1 MNTPSFCIF
10 ETIKLKPMLSTTELF
25 VEHIIS
31 GILSLVWII
40 AAMLCFTGVDP
51 MLWAGLKDYWAVVLL
66 IGTAVAYPVGILV
79 DTTADLMLEGL
90 DKQTK
95 RKHRL
100 PDDFSLLLRIN
111 QETPANVVNYFI
123 YNRFKTRVARSS
135 FVNFALIGFIV
146 AILLRRQGAAF
157 GIDEPLLVSAVV
169 FLTFNLL
176 AAAAFFLWWKIA
188 NTVYKKAGRVWPED
202 QVTGQP

>member
-1 MNTPSFCIF
+1 
-10 ETIKLKPMLSTTELF
+10 MLSTTELF

-31 GILSLVWII
+31 GILSLVWIV

-51 MLWAGLKDYWAVVLL
+51 AMWAGLKDYWAVVLL

-90 DKQTK
+90 DKHTK
-95 RKHRL
+95 RKHKL
-100 PDDFSLLLRIN
+100 PDDFSLLLRITDG
-111 QETPANVVNYFI
+111 TPTNIINYFT

-135 FVNFALIGFIV
+135 FLNFGLIGFIV
-146 AILLRRQGAAF
+146 AILLRRQGMAF
-157 GIDEPLLVSAVV
+157 GVEEPLLVSVVV

-188 NTVYKKAGRVWPED
+188 NTVYKKASRVWPVEE
-202 QVTGQP
+202 VKG